1 MARQMRRLKPKQSPE
16 KRADYNRQYK
26 AIPENRVK
34 IRAREAVQNA
44 LRYGKMA
51 RQPCEVCGAEKTH
64 GHHDDYSKPLDVRW
78 LCHSCHAAEHQGRSA
93 ARSALP
99 ARTLCSKGHA
109 LAGDNLFMSGGRHCC
124 RQCNRA
130 YQRFQYW
137 NRIARTSAERVA

>member
-1 MARQMRRLKPKQSPE
+1 MSGGQHAA
-16 KRADYNRQYK
+16 KRADYNRRYK

-64 GHHDDYSKPLDVRW
+64 GHHDDYLKPLEVRW
-78 LCHSCHAAEHQGRSA
+78 LCHSCHAAEHRDHQVVVSFVPPERG
-93 ARSALP
+93 
-99 ARTLCSKGHA
+99 ARTHCRAGHP
-109 LAGDNLFMSGGRHCC
+109 LTGDNLFMPRGRRCC

-130 YQRFQYW
+130 YQRFQY
-137 NRIARTSAERVA
+137 RSRMARTSAERVA